1 MSTRKKTQSMSGKK
15 NLPENRK
22 KRGLERKST
31 RKDPPALSSASA
43 VPTVPRKMDNPIQ
56 HTAIAQSVIE
66 LVDEAPIENMLQA
79 TGEIPPAQ
87 AMLWETD
94 TFVEPVRPAENEI
107 HHDCS
112 VPAENVSLAEVS
124 VLCEP
129 ELQAESMALATC
141 DKPDREEP
149 PLTAERRG
157 FRTAFA
163 DVWTF
168 LAALMTQAWRSTQ
181 QKLRS
186 EQRKKRLR
194 VCESVSLGE
203 KRFVAVIQVD
213 GEQFL
218 VGGSSSSVATLAHLE
233 RSREFSDVFQRRCE
247 QDLSRA

>member
-1 MSTRKKTQSMSGKK
+1 MSTRKKTQSMSGRK

-22 KRGLERKST
+22 KRNLKRRST
-31 RKDPPALSSASA
+31 RKDPPTLSCASA
-43 VPTVPRKMDNPIQ
+43 TPTVPRKMDNPIQ
-56 HTAIAQSVIE
+56 DAALAQSVIE
-66 LVDEAPIENMLQA
+66 LVDEAPIENMRPA
-79 TGEIPPAQ
+79 ICEIPPAQ
-87 AMLWETD
+87 TIPWETD
-94 TFVEPVRPAENEI
+94 TFVEPARPAENEI
-107 HHDCS
+107 HRDCS
-112 VPAENVSLAEVS
+112 VPAENASSAEVS
-124 VLCEP
+124 ALSDP
-129 ELQAESMALATC
+129 ELRAESMALAPC
-141 DKPDREEP
+141 NKPDREEP

-168 LAALMTQAWRSTQ
+168 LAALVTQAWSWTQ